1 MAIKWNDPHFPPLLI
16 LMSELHSDFR
26 EPIVIVHDVISNLT
40 VATAEKVKDKWLG
53 LIHGLKFN

>member
-1 MAIKWNDPHFPPLLI
+1 MAIKWNDPHFPPSSI